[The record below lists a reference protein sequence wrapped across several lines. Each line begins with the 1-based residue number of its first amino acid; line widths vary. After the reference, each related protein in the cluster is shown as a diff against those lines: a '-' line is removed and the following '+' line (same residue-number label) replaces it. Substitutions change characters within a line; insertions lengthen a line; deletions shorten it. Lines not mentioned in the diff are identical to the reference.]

1 MCEYAFSRGEENSEI
16 VAYLQRYFHGT
27 KEEMLAIFEAGNK
40 GGMYDRIFV
49 ESVLKACIAD
59 GVDGTEFK
67 VFSTYIQQVQTDT
80 ALIAYPLHLMVQV
93 QRCPAIRSN
102 WLTLQQALMF

>member
-1 MCEYAFSRGEENSEI
+1 MQSGWLKRRGTISGDIELYWIVQSGEENSEI

-67 VFSTYIQQVQTDT
+67 VFSTYIQQVQ
-80 ALIAYPLHLMVQV
+80 IQ
-93 QRCPAIRSN
+93 
-102 WLTLQQALMF
+102 

>member
-1 MCEYAFSRGEENSEI
+1 
-16 VAYLQRYFHGT
+16 
-27 KEEMLAIFEAGNK
+27 MLAIFEAGNK

-67 VFSTYIQQVQTDT
+67 VFSTCLLYKSPSPRD
-80 ALIAYPLHLMVQV
+80 
-93 QRCPAIRSN
+93 
-102 WLTLQQALMF
+102 